1 MTTPVLS
8 LAGERLETLELLL
21 SGLLAPADGYRTP
34 DDVPDDWTVI
44 PSLRV
49 PRELAERAVTA
60 GELELRD
67 PDTTP
72 LAHLIV
78 EAAVEADET
87 TSWLVGTPRALK
99 RPEHG
104 IARDRRLTPHT
115 DLREAVVALFGGT
128 IEPEDLLSV
137 ALEARG
143 RRVVLVAEGTA
154 DPAAS
159 SRLAGVLQRC
169 AELAGAESLYL
180 PSTDLRARPGVD
192 AALHLLEGRGA
203 SGIRDLRHDP
213 PPTGS
218 GAVLLFTGL
227 SGAGKSTIARAV
239 TEHLRATGSRR
250 VVLLDGDHVRAELAG
265 DLGFSAEDRDRNLQR
280 QAWVAARVA
289 EAGGLAVCA
298 PIAPFAAT
306 RAAMR
311 AKVEPD
317 APFLLVFV
325 STPLAV
331 AEERDRKGLYAKAR
345 AGLITDFTGIDSP
358 YEEPDDADLVIDTS
372 EVPVAGAVDLV
383 VSLLEEKGL
392 MSRA

>member
-1 MTTPVLS
+1 VTAPALA

-21 SGLLAPADGYRTP
+21 SELLGPADGYRAP
-34 DDVPDDWTVI
+34 DDAPDGWTLI
-44 PSLRV
+44 PTLRV
-49 PRELAERAVTA
+49 PNALAARAMDA

-67 PDTTP
+67 TDTTP
-72 LAHLIV
+72 LARLIV
-78 EAAVEADET
+78 ESARPADAE
-87 TSWLVGTPRALK
+87 TSWLIGIPSPLK

-104 IARDRRLTPHT
+104 IARDRRLTT
-115 DLREAVVALFGGT
+115 QVDLSGSVVALFRGR
-128 IEPEDLLSV
+128 IRPVDLL
-137 ALEARG
+137 
-143 RRVVLVAEGTA
+143 RVVDAADGRPLVLVGQGSA
-154 DPAAS
+154 DAAAS
-159 SRLAGVLQRC
+159 ADLAGSLREC
-169 AELAGAESLYL
+169 ADLVGARSFYL
-180 PSTDLRARPGVD
+180 PSTDLTAGDVALEVLGRLGAR
-192 AALHLLEGRGA
+192 E
-203 SGIRDLRHDP
+203 IRDLRQPAAPSDA
-213 PPTGS
+213 
-218 GAVLLFTGL
+218 GAVVLLTGL

-239 TEHLRATGSRR
+239 TERLRATGSRR

-289 EAGGLAVCA
+289 EAGGLAICA

-317 APFLLVFV
+317 APFVVVYV

-331 AEERDRKGLYAKAR
+331 AEQRDRKGLYAKAR
-345 AGLITDFTGIDSP
+345 SGLITDFTGIDSP
-358 YEEPDDADLVIDTS
+358 YEEPDDADLEIDTS
-372 EVPVAGAVDLV
+372 QVSVSEAVDLV